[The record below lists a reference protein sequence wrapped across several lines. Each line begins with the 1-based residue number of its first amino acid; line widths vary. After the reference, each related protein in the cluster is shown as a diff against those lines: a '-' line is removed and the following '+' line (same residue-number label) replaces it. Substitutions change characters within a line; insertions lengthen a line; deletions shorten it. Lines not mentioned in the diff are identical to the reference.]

1 MANILVLGATGY
13 VGTHLVPDLAAR
25 GHRVRASSRRRDTL
39 EARRWAGVEIVA
51 ADALDG
57 ASLDAALDGIEIAYY
72 LVHSMA
78 AGRRFAEL
86 DRAAASTFREAAERA
101 GVRRIIYL
109 GGLQPDGEAS
119 SHLRSRRE
127 TGELL
132 RAGAVPVT
140 ELRAGVVV
148 GPGSA
153 AFEVIRDLV
162 YQLRVMVTPRWVR
175 SRSQP
180 IALDDL
186 IAYLVRLPEH
196 EETAGQIYDAVGL
209 ETLTYEALMR
219 QFARVARRR
228 LFILPVPVLSPRL
241 SSYWL
246 DIVTAAPAS
255 VARPLIDGLAH
266 DLVSTD
272 PWPLR
277 EAIPMRLHTYEQAVR
292 AALDEEE
299 AAGPPARW
307 TEGAF
312 RFRQQRHDI
321 SFYDKRAR
329 SEARTT
335 APPEAVWAEV
345 SAIGGDRGW
354 YYADTLWTLRG
365 LLDRVAGGVGM
376 RRGRRDPLALRV
388 GDALDW
394 WRVEAI
400 EPGRR
405 LTLLAEMKLPGS
417 AVLEF
422 VVTPDGDGA
431 RIVTQAHFHPA
442 GVAGLLY
449 WYALWPIHR
458 RIFDGLTRAIADR
471 AEAAW
476 RASATGAPGSA
487 APA

>member
-1 MANILVLGATGY
+1 MANILVLGASGY
-13 VGTHLVPDLAAR
+13 VGTHLVPGLAAR

-39 EARRWAGVEIVA
+39 EARGWEGVEIVA
-51 ADALDG
+51 ADALDA
-57 ASLDAALDGIEIAYY
+57 ASLDRALDGVEVAYY

-78 AGRRFAEL
+78 AGRAFAEL

-109 GGLQPDGEAS
+109 GGLQPEGEAS

-127 TGELL
+127 TGDLL
-132 RAGAVPVT
+132 RAGPIPVT
-140 ELRAGVVV
+140 ELRAGIVV

-162 YQLRVMVTPRWVR
+162 YHLPVMVTPRWVR

-186 IAYLVRLPEH
+186 IAYLVRLPDLAA
-196 EETAGQIYDAVGL
+196 TAGRTYDAAGL
-209 ETLTYEALMR
+209 ETLTYEQLMR
-219 QFARVARRR
+219 QFARVARRP

-246 DIVTAAPAS
+246 DLITAAPAN

-266 DLVSTD
+266 DLVSSD

-277 EAIPMRLHTYEQAVR
+277 EAIPLRLHTYEQAVR
-292 AALDEEE
+292 AALAEE
-299 AAGPPARW
+299 AAAAPPARW

-312 RFRQQRHDI
+312 RLRQRRHDI
-321 SFYDKRAR
+321 SFYDKSARAETR
-329 SEARTT
+329 AA
-335 APPEAVWAEV
+335 APPDAVWAEV
-345 SAIGGDRGW
+345 AAIGGDRGW
-354 YYADTLWTLRG
+354 YHADWLWELRG
-365 LLDRVAGGVGM
+365 LIDRLAGGVGM
-376 RRGRRDPLALRV
+376 RRGRRDARDLRV

-394 WRVEAI
+394 WRVEAV

-431 RIVTQAHFHPA
+431 RIATSAHFHPA
-442 GVAGLLY
+442 GMPGLLY
-449 WYALWPIHR
+449 WYALWPIHG
-458 RIFDGLTRAIADR
+458 RIFDGLTRAIARR
-471 AEAAW
+471 AEAAS
-476 RASATGAPGSA
+476 RTSAGVR
-487 APA
+487 

>member
-1 MANILVLGATGY
+1 MSNILVLGASGY
-13 VGTHLVPDLAAR
+13 VGTHLVPELAAR

-39 EARRWAGVEIVA
+39 EARGWEGVEVVA
-51 ADALDG
+51 ADALDP
-57 ASLDAALDGIEIAYY
+57 ASLDVALDGIEVAYY

-78 AGRRFAEL
+78 AGARFAEI
-86 DRAAASTFREAAERA
+86 DRAAATTFREAAERA

-109 GGLQPDGEAS
+109 GGLQPEGEAS

-127 TGELL
+127 TGDLL
-132 RAGAVPVT
+132 RAGGVPVT
-140 ELRAGVVV
+140 ELRAGIIV

-162 YQLRVMVTPRWVR
+162 YHLPVMVTPRWVR

-196 EETAGQIYDAVGL
+196 EETEGHTYDAVGL
-209 ETLTYEALMR
+209 ETLTYEELMR

-228 LFILPVPVLSPRL
+228 LLIFPVPVLSPKL

-246 DIVTAAPAS
+246 DLITAAPAS

-266 DLVSTD
+266 DLVSRN

-277 EAIPMRLHTYEQAVR
+277 EVIPMRLHSYEQAIR
-292 AALDEEE
+292 AALAEEE

-312 RFRQQRHDI
+312 RLRQRRHDI

-329 SEARTT
+329 AEERVD

-345 SAIGGDRGW
+345 ASIGGDRGW
-354 YYADTLWTLRG
+354 YYADRLWWLRG
-365 LLDRVAGGVGM
+365 LLDRVVGGVGM
-376 RRGRRDPLALRV
+376 RRGRRHPTELRV
-388 GDALDW
+388 GDTLDW
-394 WRVEAI
+394 WRVEAV
-400 EPGRR
+400 EPSRR

-422 VVTPDGDGA
+422 VVTPDGDGT
-431 RIVTQAHFHPA
+431 RIATQAHFHPA
-442 GVAGLLY
+442 GMPGLLY
-449 WYALWPIHR
+449 WYALWPVHG
-458 RIFDGLTRAIADR
+458 RIFAGLTRAIAER

-476 RASATGAPGSA
+476 RASGGVGGTVASA
-487 APA
+487 

>member
-1 MANILVLGATGY
+1 MSNVLVLGASGY
-13 VGTHLVPDLAAR
+13 VGTHLVPELAAR

-39 EARRWAGVEIVA
+39 EARGWDGVEVVA
-51 ADALDG
+51 ADALDP
-57 ASLDAALDGIEIAYY
+57 ASLDRALDGIEIAYY

-78 AGRRFAEL
+78 AGARFAEI
-86 DRAAASTFREAAERA
+86 DRAAATTFREAAERA
-101 GVRRIIYL
+101 GVRRIVYL
-109 GGLQPDGEAS
+109 GGLQPEGEAS

-132 RAGAVPVT
+132 RAGPVPVT
-140 ELRAGVVV
+140 ELRAAIVV

-162 YQLRVMVTPRWVR
+162 YHLPVMITPRWVR

-180 IALDDL
+180 IPLDDL

-196 EETAGQIYDAVGL
+196 EETAGHTYDAVGL
-209 ETLTYEALMR
+209 ETLTYEDLMR
-219 QFARVARRR
+219 QFARVAGRR
-228 LFILPVPVLSPRL
+228 LFILAVPVLSPRL

-246 DIVTAAPAS
+246 DLITAAPAN

-266 DLVSTD
+266 DLVSHN

-277 EAIPMRLHTYEQAVR
+277 EVIPVRLHTYEQAVR
-292 AALDEEE
+292 AALAEEE
-299 AAGPPARW
+299 SAGPPARW

-312 RFRQQRHDI
+312 RLRQQRHDI
-321 SFYDKRAR
+321 SFYDKRSGSDAH
-329 SEARTT
+329 AD

-345 SAIGGDRGW
+345 EAIGGERGW
-354 YYADTLWTLRG
+354 YYANSLWWLRG
-365 LLDRVAGGVGM
+365 FLDRLAGGVGM
-376 RRGRRDPLALRV
+376 RRSRRHPRELRA
-388 GDALDW
+388 GDTLDW
-394 WRVEAI
+394 WRVEAV

-422 VVTPDGDGA
+422 LVTPDGEGA
-431 RIVTQAHFHPA
+431 RITTQAHFHPA
-442 GVAGLLY
+442 GMPGLIY

-458 RIFDGLTRAIADR
+458 RIFDGLTRAIAQR
-471 AEAAW
+471 AQAAG
-476 RASATGAPGSA
+476 RASSGRAGTA
-487 APA
+487 APV

>member
-1 MANILVLGATGY
+1 MSNILVLGASGY
-13 VGTHLVPDLAAR
+13 VGTHLVPELAAR

-39 EARRWAGVEIVA
+39 EARGWEGVEIVA

-57 ASLDAALDGIEIAYY
+57 TSLDAALDGVEIAYY

-78 AGRRFAEL
+78 AGRRFAEI
-86 DRAAASTFREAAERA
+86 DRVAATTFRQAAERA
-101 GVRRIIYL
+101 GVQRIIYL
-109 GGLQPDGEAS
+109 GGLQPEGEAS
-119 SHLRSRRE
+119 AHLRSRRE
-127 TGELL
+127 TGDLL
-132 RAGAVPVT
+132 RAGSVPVT
-140 ELRAGVVV
+140 ELRAGIVV

-162 YQLRVMVTPRWVR
+162 YHLPVMVTPRWVR

-186 IAYLVRLPEH
+186 INYLVRLPEH
-196 EETAGQIYDAVGL
+196 EETEGHTYDAVGL
-209 ETLTYEALMR
+209 ETLTYQELMQ
-219 QFARVARRR
+219 QFARVAERP

-246 DIVTAAPAS
+246 DLITAAPAS

-266 DLVSTD
+266 DLVSTN

-277 EAIPMRLHTYEQAVR
+277 EAIPIRLHTYEQAVR
-292 AALDEEE
+292 AALDEEKE
-299 AAGPPARW
+299 TAGPPARW

-321 SFYDKRAR
+321 SFYDKRSR
-329 SEARTT
+329 SEARVD
-335 APPEAVWAEV
+335 APPEAVWAQV
-345 SAIGGDRGW
+345 ASIGGDRGW
-354 YYADTLWTLRG
+354 YYADRLWWLRG
-365 LLDRVAGGVGM
+365 LLDRLAGGVGM
-376 RRGRRDPLALRV
+376 RRGRRHPHDLRV
-388 GDALDW
+388 GDTLDW
-394 WRVEAI
+394 WRVEAV

-422 VVTPDGDGA
+422 VVTPVGEGA
-431 RIVTQAHFHPA
+431 SIATQAHFHPA
-442 GVAGLLY
+442 GMPGLLY
-449 WYALWPIHR
+449 WYALWPIHV
-458 RIFDGLTRAIADR
+458 RIFDGLTRAIAER

-476 RASATGAPGSA
+476 RGSDGHADTAASA
-487 APA
+487 

>member
-1 MANILVLGATGY
+1 MSNILVLGASGY
-13 VGTHLVPDLAAR
+13 VGTHLVPALVDR

-39 EARRWAGVEIVA
+39 EARGWNDVEVVA

-57 ASLDAALDGIEIAYY
+57 ASLDRALEGIEIAYY

-78 AGRRFAEL
+78 AGARFAEI
-86 DRAAASTFREAAERA
+86 DRAAAVTFREAAERS
-101 GVRRIIYL
+101 GVRRIVYL

-119 SHLRSRRE
+119 AHLRSRRE
-127 TGELL
+127 TGDLL
-132 RAGAVPVT
+132 RAGSVPVT
-140 ELRAGVVV
+140 ELRAGIIV

-162 YQLRVMVTPRWVR
+162 YHLPLMVTPRWVR

-186 IAYLVRLPEH
+186 ITYLVRLPDLD
-196 EETAGQIYDAVGL
+196 ETEGHTYDAVGVD
-209 ETLTYEALMR
+209 TLTYQELMQ
-219 QFARVARRR
+219 QFARVARRP
-228 LFILPVPVLSPRL
+228 LFIIPVPVLSPRL

-246 DIVTAAPAS
+246 DLITAAPAS

-266 DLVSTD
+266 DLVSTN

-277 EAIPMRLHTYEQAVR
+277 EAIPLRLRGYEQAVR
-292 AALDEEE
+292 AALAEEE

-312 RFRQQRHDI
+312 RLRQQRHDI
-321 SFYDKRAR
+321 SFYDKRSRA
-329 SEARTT
+329 EVHVN

-354 YYADTLWTLRG
+354 YYANTLWWLRG
-365 LLDRVAGGVGM
+365 LLDRLAGGVGM
-376 RRGRRDPLALRV
+376 RRGRRHPRDLRV
-388 GDALDW
+388 GDTLVW
-394 WRVEAI
+394 WRVEAV

-422 VVTPDGDGA
+422 VVTPVGDGA
-431 RIVTQAHFHPA
+431 SITTQAHFHPA
-442 GVAGLLY
+442 GMPGLLY
-449 WYALWPIHR
+449 WYALWPVHS
-458 RIFDGLTRAIADR
+458 RIFDGLTRAIAAR
-471 AEAAW
+471 AEAAS
-476 RASATGAPGSA
+476 RASNGDFGATASA
-487 APA
+487 

>member
-1 MANILVLGATGY
+1 MSNILVLGASGY
-13 VGTHLVPDLAAR
+13 VGTHLVPELAAR

-39 EARRWAGVEIVA
+39 EARGWEGVEIVA
-51 ADALDG
+51 ADALDP
-57 ASLDAALDGIEIAYY
+57 ASLDVALDGIEIAYY

-86 DRAAASTFREAAERA
+86 DRRAANTFREAAERA
-101 GVRRIIYL
+101 GVQRIVYL
-109 GGLQPDGEAS
+109 GGLQPEGEAS

-132 RAGAVPVT
+132 RAGPVPVT
-140 ELRAGVVV
+140 ELRAGIVV

-162 YQLRVMVTPRWVR
+162 YHLPVMVTPRWVR

-186 IAYLVRLPEH
+186 IAYLVRLPDH
-196 EETAGQIYDAVGL
+196 EETVGKIYDAAGL
-209 ETLTYEALMR
+209 EALTYEALMR
-219 QFARVARRR
+219 QFARVAGRP
-228 LFILPVPVLSPRL
+228 LCIFPVPVLSPRL

-246 DIVTAAPAS
+246 DLITAAPAS

-277 EAIPMRLHTYEQAVR
+277 EAIPIRLHTYEQAVR
-292 AALDEEE
+292 AALAEEE

-312 RFRQQRHDI
+312 RLRQSRHDI
-321 SFYDKRAR
+321 SFSDKRAR
-329 SEARTT
+329 SEVRTS

-345 SAIGGDRGW
+345 AAIGGDRGW

-365 LLDRVAGGVGM
+365 LLDRLAGGVGM
-376 RRGRRDPLALRV
+376 RRGRRHPSDLRV
-388 GDALDW
+388 GDTLDW
-394 WRVEAI
+394 WRVEAV

-417 AVLEF
+417 AVIEF
-422 VVTPDGDGA
+422 VVTPDGDGS
-431 RIVTQAHFHPA
+431 RITTQAHFHPA
-442 GVAGLLY
+442 GMPGLLY
-449 WYALWPIHR
+449 WYALWPVHG
-458 RIFDGLTRAIADR
+458 RIFDGLTRAIAER
-471 AEAAW
+471 AEASSRVTSGDMDAT
-476 RASATGAPGSA
+476 ASA
-487 APA
+487 